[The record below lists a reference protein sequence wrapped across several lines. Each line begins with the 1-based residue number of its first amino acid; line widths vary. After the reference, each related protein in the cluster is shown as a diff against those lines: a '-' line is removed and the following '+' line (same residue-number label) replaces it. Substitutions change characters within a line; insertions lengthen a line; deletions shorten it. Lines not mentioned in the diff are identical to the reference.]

1 MDKIT
6 KINALISEKMNFST
20 LGIRSE
26 LKDYE
31 LAYWLNLYFDIK
43 LIARGDAT
51 DFQIGQ
57 DIYEYNVFDGLDHK
71 GEGLCMVTNVSSGAK
86 KRATLNLNLF
96 ESIFQKK
103 RCRMVF
109 KLFFYRILK
118 PRYLIFKFF
127 NSLCNYK

>member
-1 MDKIT
+1 MHT
-6 KINALISEKMNFST
+6 R
-20 LGIRSE
+20 IRSE

-71 GEGLCMVTNVSSGAK
+71 GEGLCMVTNVTAAQ

-96 ESIFQKK
+96 ESTPEKHLYPHLNIGIAF
-103 RCRMVF
+103 
-109 KLFFYRILK
+109 
-118 PRYLIFKFF
+118 
-127 NSLCNYK
+127 